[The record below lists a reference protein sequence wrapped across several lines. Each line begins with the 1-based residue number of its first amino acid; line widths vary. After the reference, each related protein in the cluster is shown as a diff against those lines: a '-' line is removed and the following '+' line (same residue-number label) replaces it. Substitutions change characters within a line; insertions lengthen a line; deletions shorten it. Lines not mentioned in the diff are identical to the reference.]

1 MAFPI
6 YDYRVDT
13 HLSLVTPQIR
23 SRFVKVE
30 PGPMPEVHSHDL
42 GQEVFLVLEGD
53 AEFEIQGER
62 QVVGPGQMCVALT
75 DQTHAVRAVGPEPA
89 IMYLSVT
96 PHIQPTHTFWDDQ
109 GHRRPHHFF
118 GPEAFNTK
126 IDASVSDG
134 EVVDR
139 YVEALGAVVNAG
151 QTASVAH
158 RDLAGRLKVA
168 IAEGNAADIEGARN
182 ALWDS
187 VSGLYELVAEL
198 SDVWNDVAAR
208 SVEASRRGG

>member
-13 HLSLVTPQIR
+13 QLTLVTPQIR

-42 GQEVFLVLEGD
+42 GHEIFLVLDGE
-53 AEFEIQGER
+53 AEFEIEGER
-62 QVVGPGQMCVALT
+62 GVVGPGQMCLALI
-75 DQTHAVRAVGPEPA
+75 DQPHAVRAVGPDPA

-96 PHIQPTHTFWDDQ
+96 PHIQPTHTFWDGQ
-109 GHRRPHHFF
+109 GNRKPHRFF
-118 GPEAFNTK
+118 GPEAFDTK
-126 IDASVSDG
+126 TDASVSDG

-139 YVEALGAVVNAG
+139 YVEALDAVVGAG

-158 RDLAGRLKVA
+158 MDLAARLKMA
-168 IAEGNAADIEGARN
+168 MAAGNGADIENARN

-187 VSGLYELVAEL
+187 VSDVYGLVAEL
-198 SDVWNDVAAR
+198 ADIWNDVAAR
-208 SVEASRRGG
+208 SVEAGRRGG